1 MIHHATQRLIDSVWT
16 VAYKKVSETEV
27 EILSYKS
34 DNPIGYEQEQQLDRM
49 DFVEGEGRIAQTL
62 LIEPYESFN
71 YWAGNNNPTAY
82 KVVNPQHVL
91 SYGG

>member
-16 VAYKKVSETEV
+16 VTYKKINETQV
-27 EILSYKS
+27 EILSYKR
-34 DNPIGYEQEQQLDRM
+34 DNPIGYEQEKQLDRM
-49 DFVEGEGRIAQTL
+49 NFVEGEGRIVQTL
-62 LIEPYESFN
+62 LIEPYESSK

-82 KVVNPQHVL
+82 KVLNPRYIF